1 MVGALLLPNPVAAL
15 IGFTLMGL
23 GLANMMPVLFAAA
36 ASVKGI
42 HAAEGLA
49 HVAGLAYFGL
59 LLGPVIIG
67 AVTQV
72 TSLPIGLSVVAI
84 CSALI
89 ALVGPKVLRR
99 LKI

>member
-1 MVGALLLPNPVAAL
+1 
-15 IGFTLMGL
+15 
-23 GLANMMPVLFAAA
+23 
-36 ASVKGI
+36 
-42 HAAEGLA
+42 
-49 HVAGLAYFGL
+49 
-59 LLGPVIIG
+59 
-67 AVTQV
+67 VTQV